1 MVSDELFFIIFCI
14 ENYKVHRSIT
24 GKQTVRLFQK
34 YGVFDYL
41 KEFYDVLHTTGYQ
54 YINNDI
60 DKTLFFRRKNT
71 KPAVLSAGF
80 SYPCLSLCARLNHF
94 VK

>member
-41 KEFYDVLHTTGYQ
+41 KEF
-54 YINNDI
+54 
-60 DKTLFFRRKNT
+60 
-71 KPAVLSAGF
+71 
-80 SYPCLSLCARLNHF
+80 
-94 VK
+94 